1 MSTALIVEGYHY
13 TAHDARATITNLGAW
28 WAQLLSGRGP
38 VPEVDGLLAEQVAL
52 LAHAL
57 HRPSPSAAATAGA
70 IEAVGE
76 LGREAYVAIGD
87 GRVDP
92 ALLLGPSLRLLDRA
106 VDALRAAG
114 RLPARATGSV
124 VQLNVSDGGVPKR
137 PVESVDIDERGVDG
151 DRQAGTPPP
160 RSPLAGP
167 EPVVGRGDRCLRRRR
182 PPHQLRALRG
192 EHHGARAAL
201 GRTCAAVSAW
211 PSARSWRRSRCSPC
225 RAPRTPNGSPTGTS
239 PTCTTSGGRSAG
251 CMPASSQ
258 AVRSASAIPSCSNR
272 DAADLRRRAG
282 AGERRRGSGSRS
294 TTRTSPTSWPVSHP

>member
-57 HRPSPSAAATAGA
+57 HRPSPSPAATAGA

-151 DRQAGTPPP
+151 DRQAARRHHGRPWQALSLWSAEVIDAFAADGHPISYGLCGENITVRGLPWADV
-160 RSPLAGP
+160 RCGVRLAIGP
-167 EPVVGRGDRCLRRRR
+167 VLAQVSLFALPCTKNAQWFADRDFTHMHHERGPVSRVYASVLTGGEVRIGDPVVLE
-182 PPHQLRALRG
+182 P
-192 EHHGARAAL
+192 
-201 GRTCAAVSAW
+201 
-211 PSARSWRRSRCSPC
+211 
-225 RAPRTPNGSPTGTS
+225 
-239 PTCTTSGGRSAG
+239 
-251 CMPASSQ
+251 
-258 AVRSASAIPSCSNR
+258 
-272 DAADLRRRAG
+272 
-282 AGERRRGSGSRS
+282 
-294 TTRTSPTSWPVSHP
+294 